1 MAETKLSLKERL
13 RLYDEEKKIRQSPE
27 TLEKA
32 KSMGYT
38 EEKTKKMLKKANN
51 AVAAAFRAKGYYY
64 PNEKLAYFKVLQSGG
79 ETFKYYYRGEK
90 NIIMLKISLKEYLN
104 DENDYIVK
112 NLFVNPTSYDLVES
126 SEMEKNKNENL
137 IGFDRELL
145 YMRLERE
152 EPKPEPV
159 KVLKTED
166 DYILPGFAPV
176 KFEESDTKKKSYEPM
191 SVRRQMKQRSIG
203 SNDPYDL
210 LLESIERQTSLM

>member
-13 RLYDEEKKIRQSPE
+13 RLYDEERKIRQSPE

-32 KSMGYT
+32 KSMGYS

-51 AVAAAFRAKGYYY
+51 VVAAAFRAKGYYY
-64 PNEKLAYFKVLQSGG
+64 PNDKLAYFKVLQSGG

-104 DENDYIVK
+104 DENGYIVK
-112 NLFVNPTSYDLVES
+112 NLFVNPTTYNLVES
-126 SEMEKNKNENL
+126 EMEQNKNENL
-137 IGFDRELL
+137 IGFDRKVI
-145 YMRLERE
+145 YARLERE

-159 KVLKTED
+159 KT
-166 DYILPGFAPV
+166 
-176 KFEESDTKKKSYEPM
+176 YEPM

-210 LLESIERQTSLM
+210 LLESITRQTSV